1 MRVAFVV
8 DKFPNISETFVL
20 DEIVGIIRR
29 GIEVDIFALERGT
42 EADVHPAY
50 REFRLR
56 ERTIYCVPNVQSRLG
71 RLLAALPSTL
81 LMLARNPKALVK
93 AATTRRAGIQA
104 RTFVSL
110 ARAFVNAGRTYDVIH
125 AHFGPNG
132 VRAAALR
139 SAGAVRAP
147 IVTTFHGYDATSF
160 IVKHGV
166 SAYRE
171 LASLGECFI
180 AVSES
185 IARALPS
192 IGMPRERT
200 VIKPLG
206 VDCEQFSL
214 LPPRPDRGAI
224 RIMSVGR
231 FVEKKGLEYGIRAV
245 TEARRS
251 CPNIVYDI
259 VGDGMLRPQLEA
271 LIAELHAESF
281 VHLLGYKNQA
291 ELRGLLDRT
300 DIMLVPSVTAADG
313 DQESMPI
320 VVKEAMASGV
330 PVVASRHAGI
340 GEIVAHGV
348 TGLLADER
356 DVRGLAECLVLL
368 AQDARLRER
377 FRATG
382 RETIEARFDNECLID
397 DLARLYRQMCER
409 GLDSNRR
416 ADAREWIGNATHAG

>member
-1 MRVAFVV
+1 MRIAFVV

-29 GIEVDIFALERGT
+29 GIEVDIFALARGRET
-42 EADVHPAY
+42 DVHPAY
-50 REFRLR
+50 REFGLLD
-56 ERTIYCVPNVQSRLG
+56 RTIYCVPNIRSRVG
-71 RLLAALPSTL
+71 RLLTAVPSTL
-81 LMLARNPKALVK
+81 VMLARNPMAFVK
-93 AATTRRAGIQA
+93 VATTRRAGIQA
-104 RTFVSL
+104 RTFLSL
-110 ARAFVNAGRTYDVIH
+110 ARAFVNAGRTYDVVH

-132 VRAAALR
+132 IRAAALR
-139 SAGAVRAP
+139 SAGALSAP
-147 IVTTFHGYDATSF
+147 IITTFHGYDATSF
-160 IVKHGV
+160 IVKYGI

-171 LASLGECFI
+171 LASLGDCFI

-192 IGMPRERT
+192 IGIPRERT
-200 VIKPLG
+200 IVASLG

-214 LPPRPDRGAI
+214 RPARPEREAI

-231 FVEKKGLEYGIRAV
+231 FVEKKGLEYGIHAV
-245 TEARRS
+245 TEARRT
-251 CPNIVYDI
+251 CPQIVYDI
-259 VGDGMLRPQLEA
+259 VGDGMLRPELEA

-291 ELRGLLDRT
+291 ELRALLNET

-340 GEIVAHGV
+340 GEIVAHNV

-356 DVRGLAECLVLL
+356 DVGGLAECLVLL

-377 FRATG
+377 LRTAG

-397 DLARLYRQMCER
+397 DLARLYR
-409 GLDSNRR
+409 DVRR
-416 ADAREWIGNATHAG
+416 EDRFELACGRKGIDR